1 MSKVESTPEM
11 ASKMYAAMEARLAIV
26 RKRLNQPLT
35 LADKILFG
43 HLDDPQNQPLE
54 PGKATLFLRPDRVV
68 LQDVLGQSAFLQFMD
83 RATLSG
89 DRFEILHWT
98 AGPMGPS
105 RLRVRGL
112 LE

>member
-68 LQDVLGQSAFLQFMD
+68 LQDVLGPERFPPVHADAPSHRGAC
-83 RATLSG
+83 RRPSTAT
-89 DRFEILHWT
+89 T
-98 AGPMGPS
+98 
-105 RLRVRGL
+105 
-112 LE
+112 

>member
-43 HLDDPQNQPLE
+43 HLDDPQNQPIE
-54 PGKATLFLRPDRVV
+54 PRSFCAPTASSYRTCSARAPFSSSCRPAAPPWRCRRASIAT
-68 LQDVLGQSAFLQFMD
+68 
-83 RATLSG
+83 T
-89 DRFEILHWT
+89 
-98 AGPMGPS
+98 
-105 RLRVRGL
+105 
-112 LE
+112 